1 MQHREAQMQCFECN
15 TEMVFGTHPIETQ
28 VGRHVVVNGSV
39 PHERCPNCGYYEL
52 DARAAE
58 LLELCAAHV
67 ALHDAKDLDPAALK
81 FARKA
86 LGLSQVEL
94 AKKLGL
100 TQETI
105 SRHETGALP
114 AGPEYT
120 YALAGLLSYE
130 DQAVCGVDSGHIKIE
145 RAA

>member
-1 MQHREAQMQCFECN
+1 MQCSECN
-15 TEMVFGTHPIETQ
+15 TERVFGTHPIETQ
-28 VGRHVVVNGSV
+28 VGRHVVVSRVV
-39 PHERCPNCGYYEL
+39 PHERCPNCGSFEL
-52 DARAAE
+52 DAKAAE
-58 LLELCAAHV
+58 LLELRAAQVVMHE
-67 ALHDAKDLDPAALK
+67 AQDLDPAALK

-86 LGLSQVEL
+86 LGLNQTEL

-114 AGPEYT
+114 AGAEYR

-130 DQAVCGVDSGHIKIE
+130 DQGLCGADSGHIKIE

>member
-1 MQHREAQMQCFECN
+1 MQCSECN
-15 TEMVFGTHPIETQ
+15 TEMVFGTHPIETR
-28 VGRHVVVNGSV
+28 VGRHVVVSQLI

-52 DARAAE
+52 DAKAGE
-58 LLELCAAHV
+58 ILELRSAQLVMHEIQ
-67 ALHDAKDLDPAALK
+67 DLDPSALK

-86 LGLSQVEL
+86 LGLNQTEL

-105 SRHETGALP
+105 SRHETGSLP
-114 AGPEYT
+114 ADAEYR
-120 YALAGLLSYE
+120 YALAGLLAYE
-130 DQAVCGVDSGHIKIE
+130 ELALCGVDSGRIKVE